1 MIELDSKA
9 EVTEDAERI
18 PVFSIDDT
26 VYTMPAEVKP
36 HVGLRYLWM
45 LKTDGADYAGAWLM
59 EQVLGVDGFK
69 ALAGYEP
76 LTKEQFKAIQ
86 IIIRDH
92 TLGSVEGEGKDTS
105 LPHSS
110 NGRKKS
116 HGSKNT
122 TKT

>member
-1 MIELDSKA
+1 MIQLDSKA
-9 EVTEDAERI
+9 LVEPEAERI
-18 PVFSIDDT
+18 PVFSIDDK

-45 LKTDGADYAGAWLM
+45 LKQDGADHAGAWLM

-69 ALAGYEP
+69 ALAEYEP
-76 LTKEQFKAIQ
+76 LTKQQFVGIQ
-86 IIIRDH
+86 TIIRDH
-92 TLGSVEGEGKDTS
+92 TLGSVESGGKDTS
-105 LPHSS
+105 SPPSS

>member
-9 EVTEDAERI
+9 PVEPDVERV
-18 PVFSIDDT
+18 PVFSIDGKA
-26 VYTMPAEVKP
+26 YTMPAEVKP

-45 LKTDGADYAGAWLM
+45 LKQDGADYAGAWLM
-59 EQVLGVDGFK
+59 EQVLGADGFK
-69 ALAGYEP
+69 ALAEYEP
-76 LTKEQFKAIQ
+76 LTKQQFEDIQ
-86 IIIRDH
+86 VIIRNH

-105 LPHSS
+105 SPHSS

-122 TKT
+122 SRT